1 VIQTILVAID
11 GSESADNTLNFA
23 LDLADKYSA
32 DLIILNVFTRIT
44 ASSMITYPT
53 ISVGSF
59 PAVMEE
65 FSSELKLRHE
75 MLLGEALKKAKM
87 QKPHLN
93 ITRKLIDGRPP
104 DKIVEA
110 AKECNVDLII
120 LGHRGLSGI
129 KEFVL
134 GSVSDRVAHGAE
146 CAVLILK

>member
-11 GSESADNTLNFA
+11 GSESADIALDFA

-32 DLIILNVFTRIT
+32 DLILLNVFTRIT

-65 FSSELKLRHE
+65 FSSELRLRHE
-75 MLLGEALKKAKM
+75 MLLGEAVKKTKM

-93 ITRKLIDGRPP
+93 ISRKLVEGRPS
-104 DKIVEA
+104 DKIIEV
-110 AKECNVDLII
+110 AKEDNVDLIV
-120 LGHRGLSGI
+120 LGHRGQSGI
-129 KEFVL
+129 KELVL
-134 GSVSDRVAHGAE
+134 GSVSDRVAHGAK
-146 CAVLILK
+146 CAVLIIK